1 MAEAKTREEAREI
14 HRKLWNLGN
23 APFLIILLPNE
34 IRVYT
39 GFDFSQRNERQGLIK
54 EIKEIVSLTFENIC
68 DRLADFK
75 ADSIDSGILWKTQA
89 RNLTPERRVDTHLLN
104 NLRILEE
111 YLEGTGLDLPVAH
124 ALIGKY
130 VYIRYLRDRG
140 ILSTEWLE
148 ENEIDLDTVLGRN
161 ATLAGLLRLTEA
173 LEERFN
179 GAIFPLP
186 PGAEENL
193 NDTVVSLVAST
204 FKGDELRSGQLH
216 LDFEPY
222 DFSYIPVETLSSIYE
237 QFLRTQGTGK
247 KVGAVYTPEPLA
259 DYLLCELEQSKPLRI
274 GMQIL
279 DPCCGSGI
287 FLVLTYRRLVELEL
301 AQSSNGKL
309 KPTQLRKILCESLY
323 GVERNKD
330 ACYVAEFSLILTLL
344 NYVEP
349 PDLHRNKQF
358 KFPRLHNT
366 QIFECDFF
374 DNKSMFWRQ
383 NKQFDWI
390 IGNPPWIELKPNT
403 EGEGLVRAWIN
414 KNIQER
420 ATTGNRVSEAFSWR
434 VTDLLA
440 PEGCVG
446 LLIHAKSLFNYESEK
461 YRKSFFKQYEV
472 ARVTNFSNLAYVLFN
487 GRGEAPAATI
497 IYRQANSDKDKP
509 YIVHYSP
516 FVANQISNRPWE
528 PDKKNGTW
536 TITIN
541 ESEIQAVSPEE
552 AEIGKAITWKL
563 ALWGSYR
570 DQKAI
575 NRLSRLFSNTL
586 GKLAEEKNWHI
597 HQGLEL
603 RDGSD
608 TNPDEIEYAPYLKD
622 WACLD
627 ANIVIQSRQRFSLP
641 EGSLQKIPPEKY
653 YIRRGRRIGLNVAY
667 APHLVL
673 TPNYFIYSDENFII
687 PNRKVGLAGNP
698 EDAEY
703 LRALSV
709 FLSSSI
715 SKYYLFFQSPSWG
728 VDRIVIST
736 KDVKSI
742 PVPSL
747 SPAQISELAELQ
759 RQLATLEN
767 IGSYSERSLQ
777 EQIDEEIQQI
787 LRIPKN
793 LSILAKD
800 FMNFR
805 LQLNKGKAVIP
816 ATEPPEVNH
825 LYDYGICLRDELD
838 AFTEGSGMHHK
849 IFLVYSRDLIVCSL
863 EFVGS
868 DDSLDICVEA
878 ARGDWLSFL
887 SYVKEKLRQRFSQWV
902 YVQRSLRIFDN
913 SRIYICKTPRLID
926 WTKTQALND
935 SDDIIAE
942 ILSAKRETYE
952 VAR

>member
-34 IRVYT
+34 IRIYT
-39 GFDFSQRNERQGLIK
+39 GFDFSQRDESQGLIK
-54 EIKEIVSLTFENIC
+54 EIKEIVNLTFESIC
-68 DRLADFK
+68 EELADFK
-75 ADSIDSGILWKTQA
+75 SESIDSGILWKNQA
-89 RNLTPERRVDTHLLN
+89 INLTSERRVDTHLLN
-104 NLRILEE
+104 NLRLLEE
-111 YLEGTGLDLPVAH
+111 YLEGTGLYLPVAH

-148 ENEIDLDTVLGRN
+148 ENEINLDTVLGRN

-204 FKGDELRSGQLH
+204 FKGDDLRSGQLH

-259 DYLLCELEQSKPLRI
+259 DYLLCELEQSKALRR
-274 GMQIL
+274 GMKIL

-287 FLVLTYRRLVELEL
+287 FLVLAYRRLVELEL
-301 AQSSNGKL
+301 AKTSNGKL

-374 DNKSMFWRQ
+374 CNESVFWRQ
-383 NKQFDWI
+383 DKHFDWI
-390 IGNPPWIELKPNT
+390 VGNPPWIELKPNT
-403 EGEGLVRAWIN
+403 EGEDLVRAWIN
-414 KNIQER
+414 ENTPER
-420 ATTGNRVSEAFSWR
+420 PATGNRVSEAFSWR
-434 VTDLLA
+434 VVDLLA
-440 PEGCVG
+440 PEGYVG
-446 LLIHAKSLFNYESEK
+446 LLIHAKSLFNHESEK
-461 YRKSFFKQYEV
+461 YRKSFFKQHEV
-472 ARVTNFSNLAYVLFN
+472 ARVTNFSNLAYVLFG

-497 IYRQANSDKDKP
+497 TYSKSLLNKEKSHI
-509 YIVHYSP
+509 IHYGP
-516 FVANQISNRPWE
+516 FVANQISNRPWRA
-528 PDKKNGTW
+528 DKKIPAW
-536 TITIN
+536 AITIN
-541 ESEIQAVSPEE
+541 ENEIQMVSPEE
-552 AEIGKAITWKL
+552 AEAGNVSTWKL
-563 ALWGSYR
+563 ALWGTHR
-570 DQKAI
+570 DRRAI
-575 NRLSRLFSNTL
+575 QRLRKLFTTTL
-586 GKLAEEKNWHI
+586 GELVEQKGWHL
-597 HQGLEL
+597 HQGLEI
-603 RDGSD
+603 RSQEAKE
-608 TNPDEIEYAPYLKD
+608 EIEKASYLEGWKK
-622 WACLD
+622 LD
-627 ANIVIQSRQRFSLP
+627 ANEMSKSKLRFS
-641 EGSLQKIPPEKY
+641 IPEKSLKQISKENFY
-653 YIRRGRRIGLNVAY
+653 VRKGRRLGFSVAK
-667 APHLVL
+667 APHLIL
-673 TPNYFIYSDENFII
+673 NPTYFVYSDRDFVI
-687 PNRKVGLAGNP
+687 PHPKVGISAG
-698 EDAEY
+698 EADADY

-709 FLSSSI
+709 FFSSSVTH
-715 SKYYLFFQSPSWG
+715 YYLFFQSSSWG
-728 VDRIVIST
+728 IDRSLLSPR
-736 KDVKSI
+736 DVKPI
-742 PVPSL
+742 PIPLFS
-747 SPAQISELAELQ
+747 AGQIQELARLQ
-759 RQLATLEN
+759 RELADVEK
-767 IGSYSERSLQ
+767 SLASASFLQ
-777 EQIDEEIQQI
+777 SRLDDEVMTI
-787 LRIPKN
+787 LRVPRS
-793 LSILAKD
+793 LSILARD
-800 FMNFR
+800 FTQVR
-805 LQLNKGKAVIP
+805 LKLNKGKAVVS
-816 ATEPPEVNH
+816 ATEPPDKSH
-825 LYDYGICLRDELD
+825 LYDYGLCLRDELD
-838 AFTEGSGMHHK
+838 AFTEGSGTYHK
-849 IFLVYSRDLIVCSL
+849 ISLVYSKDLIVCSL
-863 EFVGS
+863 EFVRS
-868 DDSLDICVEA
+868 VAPVDVSVEA

-942 ILSAKRETYE
+942 ILSAKPETYK

>member
-1 MAEAKTREEAREI
+1 MAEAKTKEEARAI

-89 RNLTPERRVDTHLLN
+89 TNLTPERRVDTHLLN

-186 PGAEENL
+186 PGAEENM

-204 FKGDELRSGQLH
+204 FKGDDLRSGQLH

-237 QFLRTQGTGK
+237 QFLRKQGTGK

-259 DYLLCELEQSKPLRI
+259 DYLLCELEQSKPLRR

-287 FLVLTYRRLVELEL
+287 FLVLAYRRLVELEL
-301 AQSSNGKL
+301 SQSSNREL
-309 KPTQLRKILCESLY
+309 KPTKLRQILCESLY

-349 PDLHRNKQF
+349 PDLHKNKHF

-374 DNKSMFWRQ
+374 DNESLFWKE

-403 EGEGLVRAWIN
+403 EGEDLVRAWIN
-414 KNIQER
+414 KNIQEKS
-420 ATTGNRVSEAFSWR
+420 TTGNRVSEAFSWR

-440 PEGCVG
+440 PEGYVG

-461 YRKSFFKQYEV
+461 YRKSFFKQHEV

-497 IYRQANSDKDKP
+497 IYRKANLDKDKP

-563 ALWGSYR
+563 ALWGSHR

-575 NRLSRLFSNTL
+575 KRLGRLFSNTL

-597 HQGLEL
+597 HQGIEL
-603 RDGSD
+603 RDSLN
-608 TNPDEIEYAPYLKD
+608 TNEVEYAPYLKD
-622 WACLD
+622 WKCLD
-627 ANIVIQSRQRFSLP
+627 TNIVIRSGRHFSLP
-641 EGSLQKIPPEKY
+641 EDALKMIPPEKH
-653 YIRRGRRIGLNVAY
+653 YIRKRGGKIGLNVGY
-667 APHLVL
+667 APHLIL
-673 TPNYFIYSDENFII
+673 TPNYCIYSAENFII
-687 PNRKVGLAGNP
+687 PTRKVGIAGNQV
-698 EDAEY
+698 DAEY
-703 LRALSV
+703 LQALSV

-736 KDVKSI
+736 KDVNSI
-742 PVPSL
+742 PVPRL

-767 IGSYSERSLQ
+767 IGSYSELSLQ

-825 LYDYGICLRDELD
+825 LYDYGLCLRDELD

-942 ILSAKRETYE
+942 IISAKRETYE